1 MECTGISW
9 LRPTRAGGVAAAAA
23 AMILAGG
30 CTAGRPVSGATTTA
44 PSTTQTGS
52 AGRVAALADRYLAIA
67 VPANHRLDTEVDGFA
82 DDERHHLAA
91 AESELR
97 AEVAAERWFDLRLT
111 KIPFPAQIAAIA
123 RALVR
128 ANQSRI
134 ALTDREARSASIT
147 ELRSFSSR
155 HRAADAAVEA
165 QVTLIRRALGLAPP
179 SDS

>member
-1 MECTGISW
+1 MECTGASW
-9 LRPTRAGGVAAAAA
+9 LRPARPGGVAAVAAV
-23 AMILAGG
+23 MILAGG
-30 CTAGRPVSGATTTA
+30 CTAGRSVSGGVTPA
-44 PSTTQTGS
+44 PSTTRTGS
-52 AGRVAALADRYLAIA
+52 AGDVAALASRYLAIA
-67 VPANHRLDTEVDGFA
+67 VPANHRLDTDVDGFA
-82 DDERHHLAA
+82 DERHQLAA

-111 KIPFPAQIAAIA
+111 KIPFPAEIAAIA

-134 ALTDREARSASIT
+134 ALTDREARSASIAG
-147 ELRSFSSR
+147 LRSFSGR
-155 HRAADAAVEA
+155 HRAADAAVEV